1 VARAPVKNRLP
12 GEFDLIARYFKPLAA
27 NMPGALGLDDDV
39 CTWAP
44 APGEELVLTTDALV
58 AGIHF
63 LPDDP
68 PDLVARKMLRVNL
81 SDLAAKGAKPV
92 GYLMT
97 TAFAPDIDEAW
108 LAAFCQGLA
117 ADQAEFGI
125 GLMGGDTVATPGP
138 TSLSLTAIGTVPAGK
153 APRRKDARP
162 GDVVLVSGSIGDG
175 ALGLKVLRNAFLGLA
190 ESERRFL
197 SDRYRLPQPRVD
209 LGRALM
215 LSGRVHAMMDVSDGL
230 VADLAHVAEASHVAA
245 TLRANAVPVS
255 EAAAAILAEDMTLLP
270 LILTGGDDY
279 ELLLTASPDAV
290 PDLLGIGAEL
300 GVPLTVVGEIAAGAG
315 VTVIDR
321 DGAKLEL
328 AAEGYRHF

>member
-1 VARAPVKNRLP
+1 MARPPDNNRLP

-44 APGEELVLTTDALV
+44 ALGEELVLTADALV

-63 LPDDP
+63 LPEDP
-68 PDLVARKMLRVNL
+68 ADLVARKMLRVNL
-81 SDLAAKGAKPV
+81 SDLAAKGARPV
-92 GYLMT
+92 GYLMV
-97 TAFAPDIDEAW
+97 TAFSPDVDEAW
-108 LAAFCQGLA
+108 VATFCEGLA

-138 TSLSLTAIGTVPAGK
+138 LTLSLTAIGTVPAGK
-153 APRRKDARP
+153 APRRNGARP
-162 GDVVLVSGSIGDG
+162 GDAVLVSGSIGDG
-175 ALGLKVLRNAFLGLA
+175 ALGLKVLRNEFPGLD
-190 ESERRFL
+190 ETSRRYL
-197 SDRYRLPQPRVD
+197 TNRYHLPQPRVD

-215 LSGRVHAMMDVSDGL
+215 ESGRVHAMMDVSDGL
-230 VADLAHVAEASHVAA
+230 VADLAHIADASHVAT

-255 EAAAAILAEDMTLLP
+255 EAAAAILADDMTRLP

-290 PDLLGIGAEL
+290 PDLLGIAAEL
-300 GVPLTVVGEIAAGAG
+300 DMRLTIVGEIAPGQG
-315 VTVIDR
+315 VTVVDR
-321 DGAKLEL
+321 DGAALEL
-328 AAEGYRHF
+328 ASKGYRHF